1 MIFDKDGIAFPDY
14 QQERGIFNKSI
25 NHDLQQW
32 EVVKS
37 HLKDFRTCLDFGAH
51 VGTSAIRYSKRFQ
64 RVMSFEPIPELFEC
78 LEYNTKDCSNVEIHN
93 VAISDKNETVEILVN
108 WINTGSS
115 MIPSEST
122 KKVIDT
128 RWGNE
133 RRKEFQE
140 MPKLKV
146 DSRTIDSYNIEDV
159 DFIKIDTEGYNI
171 QPLWGMEKTLKRCS
185 PVIQLERSNDES
197 YLPET
202 HDFLKGLGYKLVK
215 TIGNPPDD
223 IFVKE

>member
-1 MIFDKDGIAFPDY
+1 MVFDKHGIAFPDY
-14 QQERGIFNKSI
+14 QQERGMFNKSV
-25 NHDLQQW
+25 NHDIEQW
-32 EVVKS
+32 RVVKS
-37 HLKDFRTCLDFGAH
+37 HLKSFRTCLDFGAH
-51 VGTSAIRYSKRFQ
+51 VGTSAIRYSGFFD
-64 RVMSFEPIPELFEC
+64 RVVSFEPIPELFEC
-78 LEYNTKDCSNVEIHN
+78 LTHNTKDCSNVEIHN
-93 VAISDKNETVEILVN
+93 VAISDKNEPVEILVN

-171 QPLWGMEKTLKRCS
+171 QPLRGMIETLKRCS

-202 HDFLKGLGYKLVK
+202 HNFLKELGYELVK
-215 TIGNPPDD
+215 TIGSPPDD
-223 IFVKE
+223 IFIKE